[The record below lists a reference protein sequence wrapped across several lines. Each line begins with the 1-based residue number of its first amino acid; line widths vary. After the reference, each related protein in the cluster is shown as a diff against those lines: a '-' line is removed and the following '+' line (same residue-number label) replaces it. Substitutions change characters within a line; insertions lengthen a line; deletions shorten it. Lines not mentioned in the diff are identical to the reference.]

1 MKTTR
6 SKDNVGQ
13 VQRVTSEQ
21 QSENDEDGDSD
32 ETDEEH
38 GERNIEED
46 DDFVSSDA
54 EKKSPKL
61 IQKHKNAKTK
71 AAVGIRR
78 SQRFVEPTKAPAQMK
93 KRLRQR
99 PTRNSAQIVSDSADD
114 SSPESDKQVEM
125 VPDSEMEDSAAS
137 GDGSRKDS
145 GDASD
150 E

>member
-1 MKTTR
+1 M
-6 SKDNVGQ
+6 
-13 VQRVTSEQ
+13 
-21 QSENDEDGDSD
+21 
-32 ETDEEH
+32 
-38 GERNIEED
+38 
-46 DDFVSSDA
+46 
-54 EKKSPKL
+54 
-61 IQKHKNAKTK
+61 
-71 AAVGIRR
+71 GIRR

-137 GDGSRKDS
+137 GDGSREDS